1 MSVGPLVTEILCVFV
16 LAAYLLHKYGDWRKQ
31 HPAVTL
37 ATFISWYFSLIIVF
51 MLPLDVTTVSPYDNV
66 IRLEPQGR

>member
-66 IRLEPQGR
+66 VCLEPQ